1 MGYTGGKHAG
11 KQKMLLCRVI
21 CGSTTNG
28 KHGLRRP
35 PEKSHGVLYDS
46 VTNAG
51 KSVYVVFDNNQAYP
65 EYLIEF

>member
-11 KQKMLLCRVI
+11 KQKMLLCRVL
-21 CGSTTNG
+21 CGSSAGG

-35 PEKSHGVLYDS
+35 PEKKSGILHDS
-46 VTNAG
+46 VNNGG
-51 KSVYVVFDNNQAYP
+51 KTVYVVFDNNQAYP